1 MIKIWELVK
10 VESELNMI
18 EIVNFRIESSQVLD
32 QVTSVLGGAMVLF
45 LGTTRQFTADRETAR
60 LEYECYHELAI
71 KQLQRLRNQ
80 AIADWNLEGCA
91 IVHRIGVVPI
101 GEASVAIAVSSAHRR
116 PAFEAAEWLIDRMKQ
131 EVPIWKQ
138 EYFADGTTEWIHPQ

>member
-1 MIKIWELVK
+1 
-10 VESELNMI
+10 MI
-18 EIVNFRIESSQVLD
+18 EIVNGQIESSQILE
-32 QVTSVLGGAMVLF
+32 QVTSALGGAVVLF

-80 AIADWNLEGCA
+80 AIADWNLKGCA
-91 IVHRIGVVPI
+91 IVHRIGLVPI

-116 PAFEAAEWLIDRMKQ
+116 AAFEAAEWLIDRMKQ

-138 EYFADGTTEWIHPQ
+138 ECFADGTTEWIHPQ